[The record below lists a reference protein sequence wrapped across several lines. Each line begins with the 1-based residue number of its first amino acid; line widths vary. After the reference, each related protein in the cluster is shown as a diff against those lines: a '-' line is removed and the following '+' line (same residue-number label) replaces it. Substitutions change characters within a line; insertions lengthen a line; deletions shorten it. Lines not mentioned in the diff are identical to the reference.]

1 MNQDTMRDRCERIAR
16 TTKEL
21 WDASPY
27 PVPPVVR
34 PRLGL
39 LVIKPKAYDSTPH
52 KEQRHP

>member
-16 TTKEL
+16 TTKDL